1 MPPPELEAEH
11 NLPEVDSDS
20 DDDSV
25 SLSEGEAE
33 ATPAQAA
40 KARHED
46 KPEVEQEPELQPNYD
61 GMMPRQDT
69 SQTIVSQ
76 RKAT

>member
-46 KPEVEQEPELQPNYD
+46 KFEVEQEPELQPNSHDAPLKYEPNYRM
-61 GMMPRQDT
+61 G
-69 SQTIVSQ
+69 SQ